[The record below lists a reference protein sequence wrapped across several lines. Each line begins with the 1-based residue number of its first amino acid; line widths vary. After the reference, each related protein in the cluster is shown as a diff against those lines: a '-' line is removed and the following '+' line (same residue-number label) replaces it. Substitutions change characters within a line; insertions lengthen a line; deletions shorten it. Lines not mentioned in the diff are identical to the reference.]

1 MRGRKKGT
9 KVERK
14 KKPYFGEIEEQA
26 VIYFIE
32 PQTSIELR
40 NKIYEKYLYK
50 PLRKLTEGVAKTY
63 APYSGLLGQE
73 EMEDMVF
80 VKLFELMPKFNPYI
94 LNEKGIPRKAFSY
107 YGTIIR
113 HECSSYC
120 LTTYKRENSHSQIE
134 EVYDRFESDLR
145 YSYEIDDSKE
155 ERNTFEALMKGITAS
170 VREEIAT
177 NLDLKLNDVKVG
189 ESIIAIFE
197 NWDYIYSEESKNFD
211 EKRKLTPY
219 FLRKKINQIMKDYTG
234 LQSKDI
240 KKSMKLFK
248 SVYQFL
254 LNEQTKREEEED
266 EF

>member
-32 PQTSIELR
+32 PQTPNDLR
-40 NKIYEKYLYK
+40 NKLYERYLYK

-73 EMEDMVF
+73 EMEDMAF
-80 VKLFELMPKFNPYI
+80 VKLFELMPKFNPFV
-94 LNEKGIPRKAFSY
+94 LNEKGVPRKAFSY

-120 LTTYKRENSHSQIE
+120 LNTYKRENTQSQIE

-155 ERNTFEALMKGITAS
+155 ERNSFETLMKSITTN
-170 VREEIAT
+170 VREEIAS
-177 NLDLKLNDVKVG
+177 NRELKINDLKVG
-189 ESIIAIFE
+189 EAIIAIFE
-197 NWDYIYSEESKNFD
+197 NWNYIYEEESKNFD

-240 KKSMKLFK
+240 KKSMKLYK
-248 SVYQFL
+248 SLYHFL
-254 LNEQTKREEEED
+254 LDEQTKREDEED
-266 EF
+266 DY